1 MFSPFHLRAWSRSR
15 HHRPGVALGIITG
28 GRVGNGKIVSSVH
41 VHGVRNGSGA
51 TSSEKLEVKE
61 WEAME
66 LDALINA
73 QLYISSRRQCDD

>member
-1 MFSPFHLRAWSRSR
+1 M
-15 HHRPGVALGIITG
+15 
-28 GRVGNGKIVSSVH
+28 
-41 VHGVRNGSGA
+41 GA
-51 TSSEKLEVKE
+51 VQQAVKSWKVKE